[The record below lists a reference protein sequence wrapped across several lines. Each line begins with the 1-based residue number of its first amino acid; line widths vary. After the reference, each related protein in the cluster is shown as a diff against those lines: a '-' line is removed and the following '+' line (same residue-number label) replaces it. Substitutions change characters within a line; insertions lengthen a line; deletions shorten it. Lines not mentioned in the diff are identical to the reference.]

1 MASFSIVT
9 NIGAVNAQ
17 NKLTANNLG
26 MANTISRLSSG
37 LRINGAKDDAAGL
50 AIAENLR
57 ADVSSLNQ
65 AVRNANDG
73 IGIINTADAALGE
86 VGNLLQRAVTLAEQA
101 SSGTS
106 GADAGTAKKA
116 INAEYQQILSEIDR
130 ISSTVSFNGVSLFG
144 ASGATVDVQIGSG
157 SSSNDKITL
166 TTSGLSST
174 GLGLTTGATTTA
186 LQSASGAAAELVKIQ
201 DAIDTISQKRGD
213 LGASYNRLE
222 HTISVI
228 TVQSENLKAAESQI
242 RDANV
247 AEEVVAL
254 TKYQVL
260 NQTGL
265 SALAQA
271 NSSQQ
276 SVLALLR

>member
-17 NKLTANNLG
+17 NKLTSNNLG

-57 ADVSSLNQ
+57 ADVSGLNQ

-144 ASGATVDVQIGSG
+144 ASGATVDVQIGTG

-174 GLGLTTGATTTA
+174 GLGLTTGAATTS

-222 HTISVI
+222 HTIASLGVSV
-228 TVQSENLKAAESQI
+228 ENLTAAESTI
-242 RDANV
+242 RDVDFAT
-247 AEEVVAL
+247 ES
-254 TKYQVL
+254 TKFSR
-260 NQTGL
+260 NQIL
-265 SALAQA
+265 SQSSQSMLSQA
-271 NSSQQ
+271 NQLPQGVMS
-276 SVLALLR
+276 LLR